1 LQQTAAAYNQ
11 DIGITSSIFP
21 QESSFGQPQ
30 MDNLKDDPEIS
41 DSILHSVA
49 FYVKTLAVPGRRNL
63 ENAQVIQGKQLFAD
77 AGCVK
82 CHIPSM
88 RTDVNVAFPAVS
100 NQLIH
105 PYTDLLL
112 HDMGDSLADNRPDFL
127 ATGREWRTPP
137 LWGIGLTQKVNG
149 HNNFLHD
156 GRARSLLEAVM
167 WHGGEAQNA
176 KNKVKAMNAAE
187 RAALVKFLESL

>member
-1 LQQTAAAYNQ
+1 MSGRANYVWN
-11 DIGITSSIFP
+11 F
-21 QESSFGQPQ
+21 
-30 MDNLKDDPEIS
+30 S
-41 DSILHSVA
+41 DSLLHSVA

-63 ENAQVIQGKQLFAD
+63 NDAAVQQGRQLFTQ

-82 CHIPSM
+82 CHVPDM
-88 RTDVNVAFPAVS
+88 RTAVNVAFPAVS
-100 NQLIH
+100 NQFIH

-127 ATGREWRTPP
+127 ATGREWRTAP

-156 GRARSLLEAVM
+156 GRARSLPEAVM
-167 WHGGEAQNA
+167 WHGGEAESA
-176 KNKVKAMNAAE
+176 KNKVKAMSAGE
-187 RAALVKFLESL
+187 RAALIKFLESL